1 MVNEEVQYHSF
12 DLSPETTALVVVDM
26 ENDWCRRGGHRYFP
40 EVEPVIP
47 RLKALLE
54 RCRVNGTQ
62 VIYSHSVRFNDSPE
76 FVRFGIEPFIIK
88 GTWGASI
95 IEELTPLPGETIVE
109 KHSHD
114 VFYETEMDAT
124 LRRLRIHRNTHTI
137 LCTGVALNVCVY
149 HAILGFHLRKYNVV
163 VPMDCCA
170 VRPQFKEYVEKQFA
184 GHAYNFNVK
193 MTTSDRITFSAI
205 TRAAGPG

>member
-1 MVNEEVQYHSF
+1 MPKEEVQYHSF
-12 DLSPETTALVVVDM
+12 DLNPETTALIIVDM
-26 ENDWCRRGGHRYFP
+26 ENDWCRPGGHRYFP

-47 RLKALLE
+47 RLKGLRE
-54 RCRVNGTQ
+54 RCRANNVQ
-62 VIYSHSVRFNDSPE
+62 VIYSHSVRFKDSPE
-76 FVRFGIEPFIIK
+76 FVRFGQEPFIIK
-88 GTWGASI
+88 GTWGATI
-95 IEELTPLPGETIVE
+95 IEELHPQPEDSIVE

-114 VFYETEMDAT
+114 IFYQTKMDST
-124 LRRLRIHRNTHTI
+124 LQNLRILPETHTI

-170 VRPQFKEYVEKQFA
+170 VRPGFKEYVEKQFS

-193 MTTSDRITFSAI
+193 MTTSAQISFAPVKQ
-205 TRAAGPG
+205 AAAV